1 MHNYNYNNKF
11 KISNRMNNK
20 HNNNGQNNNFCA
32 NIDYN
37 TKKMII
43 KYIYESIDL
52 KKYKYTLLKYEDD
65 LARLE
70 SEKYYITP
78 NYNGLNSLLVFK
90 KIRQKY
96 FSFIIDRK
104 TLSFNYNQ
112 LNINKVKIIKVNISL
127 DEKIY
132 DGSIFD
138 GVLLYGKDKNRNKI
152 FIINDMYFFNNKDK
166 QQELIMNKIIQL
178 NTYLKKNYKPD
189 KDLDN
194 TILNVNK
201 LYNIKNIKELINIYI
216 PNSYYKNSIKG
227 VCFYPEISGMK
238 LIFLFNNTYR
248 ENSPQQSNKEAP
260 IFFNNR
266 NNINNKN
273 LSNNTQSND
282 FIFSKKNKTA
292 IFKMKSTKMVD
303 VYNLFAAKKIN
314 YKGKNAIVLKKHD
327 IAYIPTKEMSIYFQ
341 KIFYSKDSIMVQC
354 EYCSTKNKWIPK
366 KVIDASLPDDIDK
379 I

>member
-1 MHNYNYNNKF
+1 MNKYKYNNNFKFGNGINNKNYN
-11 KISNRMNNK
+11 R
-20 HNNNGQNNNFCA
+20 QNNNFCT

-37 TKKMII
+37 TKNMII
-43 KYIYESIDL
+43 KYIYDSIDL
-52 KKYKYTLLKYEDD
+52 KKYKYTLLKYEED

-138 GVLLYGKDKNRNKI
+138 GVLLYGKDKNRKKI
-152 FIINDMYFFNNKDK
+152 FIINDVYYFNNKDK
-166 QQELIMNKIIQL
+166 QQELIMNKIIQI

-216 PNSYYKNSIKG
+216 PSSYYKNSIKG

-238 LIFLFNNTYR
+238 LIFLFNNTYK
-248 ENSPQQSNKEAP
+248 ENSPQQFIKEPP
-260 IFFNNR
+260 IFFNNK
-266 NNINNKN
+266 NNQNNN
-273 LSNNTQSND
+273 NLYDNTLSND
-282 FIFSKKNKTA
+282 LIFSKNNKTA
-292 IFKMKSTKMVD
+292 IFKMKSTEIVD
-303 VYNLFAAKKIN
+303 VYNLFTSKKIN
-314 YKGKNAIVLKKHD
+314 YNNRNAIILKKHD

-341 KIFYSKDSIMVQC
+341 NIFTNKDSIMVEC
-354 EYCSTKNKWIPK
+354 EYCSEKNKWIPK
-366 KVIDASLPDDIDK
+366 KVSDAKLPDYIDK